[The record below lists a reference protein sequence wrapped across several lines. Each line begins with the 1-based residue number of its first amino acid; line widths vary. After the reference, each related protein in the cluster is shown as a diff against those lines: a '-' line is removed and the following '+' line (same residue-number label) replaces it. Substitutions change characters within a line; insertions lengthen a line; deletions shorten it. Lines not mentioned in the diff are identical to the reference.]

1 MLYKMKDACLMS
13 NEMIVLNHV
22 SKSFNMYNSP
32 SDHLWEA
39 LSPVKCVR
47 HTEFYAL
54 KDVSFSVGKG
64 EIIGMMGRNGA
75 GKSTLLK
82 VISGILQPTQGSV
95 SVNGRISSLL
105 ELGTGFNMEYTGM
118 QNIFF
123 YGTLMGFSKKEMDK
137 KLNDIIAFAE
147 IGDYIDQ
154 PVKTYSSG
162 MFARLAFSC
171 AIHIEPEIL
180 IVDEIL
186 SVGDM
191 RFQAKCFKKFRE
203 FQAQGVTILYV
214 GHDVGLM
221 RTFCNRCIWLDS
233 GEIVAEG
240 DPVFITAQYTEYMYS
255 DNITDFTTYKKFK
268 AEKEKAEQ
276 VKMEEDQANQSALPP
291 DPVDVSNE
299 PELVSEEVK
308 PHGISIAP
316 VIYENSRFSECLAHW
331 GSNVGLVQ
339 SVRMLNAKGE
349 DGNYFS
355 PYEKI
360 RVEVSFRWL
369 ADIDPENLSVAIS
382 IKNKDGTDLCVKTT
396 FDEKIEIPVGDAHC
410 VCFDFQPM
418 LASGEYYLVVALEN
432 RENLTPTYFEYIEG
446 ARFFKLYDDKK
457 IYGIY
462 DVYADILID
471 GEMMTKEGITHGN
484 KL

>member
-1 MLYKMKDACLMS
+1 MS
-13 NEMIVLNHV
+13 NEMIVLDHV

-54 KDVSFSVGKG
+54 KDISFSVGKG

-82 VISGILQPTQGSV
+82 VISGILEPTKGSV
-95 SVNGRISSLL
+95 CVNGRISSLL
-105 ELGTGFNMEYTGM
+105 ELGTGFNMEYTGI

-137 KLNDIIAFAE
+137 KLSDIIAFAE
-147 IGDYIDQ
+147 VGDYIDQ

-240 DPVFITAQYTEYMYS
+240 DPTFITAQYTEYMYS
-255 DNITDFTTYKKFK
+255 DNVTDFTTYKKFK
-268 AEKEKAEQ
+268 AEKEKAEKIKDEKVQ
-276 VKMEEDQANQSALPP
+276 TPQDVCE
-291 DPVDVSNE
+291 PVPAD
-299 PELVSEEVK
+299 LVSEKAAADEEVK
-308 PHGISIAP
+308 PQRISVAP
-316 VIYENSRFSECLAHW
+316 VIHEDSIFSECLAHW
-331 GSNVGLVQ
+331 GSHVGLVQ

-349 DGNYFS
+349 EGSYFS
-355 PYEKI
+355 PYERI
-360 RVEVSFRWL
+360 RIEIFFRWL
-369 ADIDPENLSVAIS
+369 ADIAPDNLSVAIS

-396 FDEKIEIPVGDAHC
+396 FDEKIEIPAGDAHC
-410 VCFDFQPM
+410 VCFDFEPM

-432 RENLTPTYFEYIEG
+432 RENLTPVYFEYIEG
-446 ARFFKLYDDKK
+446 AKFFKLYDDKK
-457 IYGIY
+457 IYGVY
-462 DVYADILID
+462 DVYADILVD
-471 GEMMTKEGITHGN
+471 GEMMMKEGVAHGN